1 MRSPGPADRSRVW
14 SAGPRPGPTVLT
26 IDVLPVADV
35 LQVAA
40 GVLAAQVRVGTI
52 GLQPGMSIPPEL
64 RAGRHAARGSVP
76 HLRRPDYRGAR
87 LAPGAGRG
95 VERRPARRR
104 GQTEAWPARSAAAA
118 AAGPRHERRAGLRR
132 AGGGQLPRPPR
143 RPGPGALSTAEERT
157 VRANAAAAPTSPRRG
172 HGGRRAGRFPA
183 LPSWRPGP
191 GGGLGKRFR
200 FKQRRRLSARAA
212 GVSDGATERR
222 EWAGA
227 ARGQTPSGAVR
238 PGGCSAPAPPRPAP
252 SPPLPPALEA
262 DRR

>member
-1 MRSPGPADRSRVW
+1 MW

-212 GVSDGATERR
+212 GVSDGATGRR
-222 EWAGA
+222 SGGSGRARPA
-227 ARGQTPSGAVR
+227 ARHRAARYGPEDAR
-238 PGGCSAPAPPRPAP
+238 RPPRPAP

>member
-1 MRSPGPADRSRVW
+1 MREPNTPADRRRCAVL
-14 SAGPRPGPTVLT
+14 GPRPGPAVLT
-26 IDVLPVADV
+26 VNVLPVADV

-104 GQTEAWPARSAAAA
+104 GRTEAWPARSAAAA
-118 AAGPRHERRAGLRR
+118 AAGPRHGRRAGLRR
-132 AGGGQLPRPPR
+132 AGGRQLPRPPR
-143 RPGPGALSTAEERT
+143 RPGPGGLSTAEERRI
-157 VRANAAAAPTSPRRG
+157 RANAAAAPTSPRRS

-183 LPSWRPGP
+183 LPSRRPGP
-191 GGGLGKRFR
+191 GGGFGKRFR

-212 GVSDGATERR
+212 AVSDGAAGVGGRGPRPGAERR
-222 EWAGA
+222 GT
-227 ARGQTPSGAVR
+227 ARRMLGSR
-238 PGGCSAPAPPRPAP
+238 PAPPRHRPF
-252 SPPLPPALEA
+252 PLPWKQIAA
-262 DRR
+262 GR